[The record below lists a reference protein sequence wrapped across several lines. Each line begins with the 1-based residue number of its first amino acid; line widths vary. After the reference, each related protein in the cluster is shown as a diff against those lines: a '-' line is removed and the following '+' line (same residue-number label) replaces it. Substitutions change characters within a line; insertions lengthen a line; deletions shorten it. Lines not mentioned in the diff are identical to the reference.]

1 MGAKWSGA
9 QGPGN
14 EAMCGEG
21 VSRRTVLRR
30 LGRSSLI
37 ATAGAGMLE
46 FAGVAG
52 ASARTRA
59 PRRPGA
65 DNQSTSPVIVVA
77 GTGAAD
83 SCACTGHLA
92 QGHCAGGP
100 CPPGF
105 YCYEVDFCGTAK
117 TKYACLNCPG
127 TPTCS
132 YDCS

>member
-1 MGAKWSGA
+1 MGAKVSGA
-9 QGPGN
+9 QNPAAG
-14 EAMCGEG
+14 AACRDG
-21 VSRRTVLRR
+21 VSRRTILRR

-37 ATAGAGMLE
+37 ATAGAGVLE
-46 FAGVAG
+46 FAGVSS

-59 PRRPGA
+59 RLRSRA
-65 DNQSTSPVIVVA
+65 DNQSSSPVIIIG
-77 GTGAAD
+77 GTDGAD

-92 QGHCAGGP
+92 EGRCAGGP

-105 YCYEVDFCGTAK
+105 YCYEVDFCGGAG

>member
-1 MGAKWSGA
+1 MGAKLSGA
-9 QGPGN
+9 QSPAA
-14 EAMCGEG
+14 EAVCRQG
-21 VSRRTVLRR
+21 VSRRTILRR
-30 LGRSSLI
+30 LGRSSLV
-37 ATAGAGMLE
+37 ATAGAGVLE

-52 ASARTRA
+52 ASARTRG
-59 PRRPGA
+59 RLRPTA
-65 DNQSTSPVIVVA
+65 DNQSTSPVIVVT
-77 GTGAAD
+77 GTAEPD

-92 QGHCAGGP
+92 EGRCSGGP

-105 YCYEVDFCGTAK
+105 YCYEVDYCGGAT